1 MRWSREALA
10 MAGASTTCCS
20 GSRSGWILGSSS
32 KTSSPAPAIQP
43 SLSARASALVHA
55 GSAGRIHDYRGLPH
69 QAERALT
76 DEVAG
81 LGREVRVE
89 RHEVGLAQ
97 ERLKVGRGRG
107 ELPLDGSVGPHGVV
121 VEDAHVEAEGAPG

>member
-1 MRWSREALA
+1 ALA
-10 MAGASTTCCS
+10 
-20 GSRSGWILGSSS
+20 
-32 KTSSPAPAIQP
+32 
-43 SLSARASALVHA
+43 
-55 GSAGRIHDYRGLPH
+55 
-69 QAERALT
+69 

-97 ERLKVGRGRG
+97 ERVEIRRGRG

-121 VEDAHVEAEGAPG
+121 VEDAHVEPERAAGDGAPDPPESHDAERLAVYVGAPEEIPLPRLPPAGAGVV